1 MFFIRNIFI
10 RNLNVEY
17 LKNQETLT
25 TTFLLLILKMKNLFL
40 HEYIILKRFMQES
53 SFQEI

>member
-17 LKNQETLT
+17 LKIQETLT